1 MWCTPPRI
9 RSSRAVAWGK
19 LGVSPTHHHQ
29 RYASRALCLLQQA
42 LNNASNRHNGAV
54 KIYPLFTMSKNR
66 CWRLRSR
73 PVGEIADT
81 DLELCLEDMPGA
93 SASGEMLIK
102 NLFASIDPTHRIWMS
117 DKAQY
122 MPPVALGEVMRAVT
136 VGVVVSSNDPAFA
149 VGQHV
154 VGFGGLAEHYIGV
167 AGQNV

>member
-1 MWCTPPRI
+1 VTRPETRMGQLIIPP
-9 RSSRAVAWGK
+9 AA
-19 LGVSPTHHHQ
+19 SPTHPVS
-29 RYASRALCLLQQA
+29 SRTRRTLPVCQQA
-42 LNNASNRHNGAV
+42 LNNARNCHDGGV
-54 KIYPLFTMSKNR
+54 KTYPLFTMSKTR

-73 PVGEIADT
+73 PVGEIADK

-136 VGVVVSSNDPAFA
+136 VGVVMSSNDPAFA

-154 VGFGGLAEHYIGV
+154 VGFGGLAEHYVGV